1 MTTNTEKK
9 YLFSPS
15 FVEMATNIL
24 ERLKGSSISLSQT
37 ELDNTTSHTDYINQV
52 FDKILSFVDQ
62 RKWSKFCQNNSDKIS
77 FIYDTETRALNKK
90 DLLEAE
96 YYECL
101 DKIMPIINSF
111 EDQFI
116 KCVKF

>member
-24 ERLKGSSISLSQT
+24 ERLKGSSVSLSQN
-37 ELDNTTSHTDYINQV
+37 ELDNTISHTDYINQI

-90 DLLEAE
+90 DLLETE